1 MLKKKKKSRIQ
12 NKRQST
18 IPTVLASCKE
28 NPTFLENAPNKYNK
42 KCEIP
47 SSSSSVQCC
56 LAQVASFSLSWDVED
71 VSVSSPM
78 PKETSLEA
86 VWLGASL
93 ASPSLSNLSLFTSCS
108 SASAGSSSEC
118 LFFTGLLWAPSDSD
132 AGDSLQTT
140 KAAVVCLV
148 FFFFFL
154 LLLLKKHSVAC
165 YTSFL
170 KQLFQIKHFTRKR

>member
-1 MLKKKKKSRIQ
+1 MEGNLSM
-12 NKRQST
+12 NKQFIFMPNWRHSA
-18 IPTVLASCKE
+18 IPTA
-28 NPTFLENAPNKYNK
+28 K
-42 KCEIP
+42 KIPALWEMHRAKTVKSEIP

-71 VSVSSPM
+71 FSVSSPV
-78 PKETSLEA
+78 PKEASLEA

-93 ASPSLSNLSLFTSCS
+93 ASPSLSNLSLFTSCP

-140 KAAVVCLV
+140 RAAVV
-148 FFFFFL
+148 FIEA
-154 LLLLKKHSVAC
+154 KH
-165 YTSFL
+165 YLGTL
-170 KQLFQIKHFTRKR
+170 